1 MRVPCSSLIVFDAT
15 VTAGRSTVIDKG
27 FLMALRDPE
36 VVAMASRFGDP
47 LELLESF
54 V

>member
-1 MRVPCSSLIVFDAT
+1 MHQDLIVLDAT
-15 VTAGRSTVIDKG
+15 VTAGRRTVIDNG